1 MTVPFTAKM
10 WAPDDH
16 AGQVNSRMADGGYRG
31 STRGTVSI
39 LLVLASRVYSARH
52 MILANDVVG
61 LIPWTFLGQ
70 QVFMRSVRNGRLRR
84 CDGVLRTCIR
94 DIDTCIFKSQPH
106 THTHHLYFIN

>member
-84 CDGVLRTCIR
+84 CVGV
-94 DIDTCIFKSQPH
+94 
-106 THTHHLYFIN
+106 